1 VTLRLSSACSNQ
13 LSYRPGIRSV
23 VPLPFSALFSHRV
36 SSASLFSELIFS
48 ESPYRRKNWWRHGD
62 SNPRPI
68 ACKATALPTELYPHL
83 AAVRRLTL
91 RSVRCFF
98 PVASDF
104 LFFVRFISFSFVCS
118 LLPQA
123 KTELCATVSIYSGH
137 PAFRPDTNRTVF
149 WNHPRDKSK
158 DIERSTYVHQLG
170 LEADKLLRLPE
181 VLNIDSLER
190 R

>member
-1 VTLRLSSACSNQ
+1 MVGLTGLEPVTLRLSSACSNQ

-23 VPLPFSALFSHRV
+23 VPLPFSARSIPLR
-36 SSASLFSELIFS
+36 
-48 ESPYRRKNWWRHGD
+48 SPNRRKNWWRHGD

-83 AAVRRLTL
+83 AAIRRIAL

-104 LFFVRFISFSFVCS
+104 VFFVCFSFVLSCHKQK
-118 LLPQA
+118 LNCALPFQSIRGIRPLDRTQIA
-123 KTELCATVSIYSGH
+123 LCL
-137 PAFRPDTNRTVF
+137 N
-149 WNHPRDKSK
+149 KSK
-158 DIERSTYVHQLG
+158 PIERSTYVHQLG
-170 LEADKLLRLPE
+170 LEADKLLRLSE